1 MSRTPSARRRGDISK
16 ARLLAVRTPFL
27 GPGWRGGWLEGH
39 WGQDQERIPGGFS
52 MAQPASQAG
61 KGVSVGAPS
70 SKEGNFWL
78 AQHLSGAVQ
87 EPGHGEGRMG
97 CPKGSPEKY
106 TWSAPLPHGA
116 ELSATLLSGPLP
128 QPIPEAL
135 LRFTGAWWTL
145 EFYLQQDNAL
155 P

>member
-1 MSRTPSARRRGDISK
+1 MVAGGALGS
-16 ARLLAVRTPFL
+16 
-27 GPGWRGGWLEGH
+27 GPGENPRGILNA
-39 WGQDQERIPGGFS
+39 FS

-78 AQHLSGAVQ
+78 AQYLSGAVQ

-97 CPKGSPEKY
+97 CPKGSPEY

-116 ELSATLLSGPLP
+116 ELSATLLPGPLP